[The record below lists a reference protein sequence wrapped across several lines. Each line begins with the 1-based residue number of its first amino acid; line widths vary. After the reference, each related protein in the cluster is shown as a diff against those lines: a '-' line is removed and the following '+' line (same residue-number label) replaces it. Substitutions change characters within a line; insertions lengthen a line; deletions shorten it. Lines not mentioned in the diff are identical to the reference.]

1 MKRLILLLAFVSI
14 FAQETTHT
22 VKPGDTLWDIAGFY
36 YQNPF
41 LWPYIWRANLTQ
53 IEDPHWIYPDQVFV
67 IPPSPEESLGVV
79 PPPGAPAAEVP
90 PAEVPP
96 EVIPEEYT
104 YVPPSAKKTAEV
116 ISMVKPEER
125 IFSEDIIHRAGFL
138 LTEALPYWGKITGTE
153 PAGEKNITAYKT
165 IYIDR
170 ASDVKSGD
178 ILTIYRPGKSI
189 NHPKTGAFLGKEFIV
204 LGRAEVEEVG
214 PEGSRCKVIDS
225 YDIIRN
231 GDLVTPYQPQLAPE
245 NVTLVPATK
254 EIEGYVVEV
263 KTEQRYTSPPHIFVY
278 LDQGE
283 NSGIAVGDIFD
294 VYQERN
300 VGGKKMPDYVIAR
313 VQVISIFERACVGLL
328 RWEEKVPMIK
338 RGEKCRLVME
348 AR

>member
-1 MKRLILLLAFVSI
+1 MKRLALLLVFVSI
-14 FAQETTHT
+14 FAQEATHT

-79 PPPGAPAAEVP
+79 PPPSETAVV
-90 PAEVPP
+90 VPP
-96 EVIPEEYT
+96 EIVPEEAYTYT
-104 YVPPSAKKTAEV
+104 YVPPAPPGKKTAEV
-116 ISMVKPEER
+116 ISVVKPEEH
-125 IFSEDIIHRAGFL
+125 IFSEDIIHRAGFI
-138 LTEALPYWGKITGTE
+138 LTEDLPLWGTITGTE
-153 PAGEKNITAYKT
+153 PTGEKNISAYKT
-165 IYIDR
+165 VYIDR
-170 ASDVKSGD
+170 ANDVKAGD

-189 NHPKTGAFLGKEFIV
+189 SHPKTGEFLGKEIIV
-204 LGRAEVEEVG
+204 LGRAEVEQVG
-214 PEGSRCKVIDS
+214 EEGSRCKVIDS

-245 NVTLVPATK
+245 NVTLLPASK
-254 EIEGYVVEV
+254 ELEGYVVEV
-263 KTEQRYTSPPHIFVY
+263 KSTENITPPHVFVY

-294 VYQERN
+294 VYQERV
-300 VGGKKMPDYVIAR
+300 VGGKKMPDFTIAK
-313 VQVISIFERACVGLL
+313 VQVISIFERVCIGLL
-328 RWEEKVPMIK
+328 RWELKVPVVK